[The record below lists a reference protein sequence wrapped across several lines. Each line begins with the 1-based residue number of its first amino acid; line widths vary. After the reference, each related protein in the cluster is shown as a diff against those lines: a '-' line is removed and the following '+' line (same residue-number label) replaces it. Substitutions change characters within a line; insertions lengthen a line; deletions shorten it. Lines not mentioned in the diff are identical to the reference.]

1 MDNLHNYNDNFCH
14 HLEEYE
20 DDIGPHP
27 EHEGAPES
35 GGRVYEGALSL
46 DNSENQQGNL
56 NQGGHMSLGPEGDH
70 SNQVAM
76 EIDPEEPAIFLA
88 EVPRHQPSRH
98 QIRFHFTQ
106 WQVQEMETIF
116 QETQYPDVLTR
127 RVLARSM
134 NVPEAKVQTWFNNK
148 RAKQRASEKK
158 AMLRSAPPG
167 IQDHIS
173 MKDVEEP

>member
-1 MDNLHNYNDNFCH
+1 MENLHNYNDNFCH
-14 HLEEYE
+14 HLEDYE

-27 EHEGAPES
+27 EHEGAPKS
-35 GGRVYEGALSL
+35 GGRVYEGAVML

-76 EIDPEEPAIFLA
+76 EADPEEPAILLA
-88 EVPRHQPSRH
+88 EVPRIQPSRH
-98 QIRFHFTQ
+98 QTQFHFTQ
-106 WQVQEMETIF
+106 WQVQEMDTIF
-116 QETQYPDVLTR
+116 QETQYLDVLTR

-134 NVPEAKVQTWFNNK
+134 NVPEAKVQTWFNN
-148 RAKQRASEKK
+148 RRTKQRASEKK

-173 MKDVEEP
+173 MKDMEEP

>member
-1 MDNLHNYNDNFCH
+1 MENLHNYNDNFCH

-27 EHEGAPES
+27 EHEGASES
-35 GGRVYEGALSL
+35 GGRDYEGALSL

-76 EIDPEEPAIFLA
+76 EADPEEPAIFLA
-88 EVPRHQPSRH
+88 EVPRRQSSRH
-98 QIRFHFTQ
+98 QIQFHFTQ

-134 NVPEAKVQTWFNNK
+134 NVPEAKVQVSK
-148 RAKQRASEKK
+148 SEK
-158 AMLRSAPPG
+158 AWGGAGHLEHFRSWTSCPG
-167 IQDHIS
+167 S
-173 MKDVEEP
+173 FSVGV